1 MKWPMCASPRC
12 IVAFRTSRRFA
23 RPLTGCASTVAAVSA
38 AGPRNA
44 SSCRCCPASLRTRLR
59 ESDERVERGRRAAY
73 APCAGTGGA
82 RHEYHRSQSARGLCA
97 GARSAGGRRGLARAR
112 RRSTRRGVR
121 LAVGWHRG
129 ARRDR
134 VSVDGAVRC
143 ARAHAT
149 VHGGAAGGG
158 RGTSHL
164 CGADPT
170 PAMRDGAVW
179 LRAHGLEVEGGLL
192 AAEARELN
200 IGFFS
205 RYERQTPWLR
215 AKLGASLDG
224 RTALASGESRWITG
238 PQARADVQLFRA
250 RSSAVL
256 TGAGTVLAD
265 DPALNVRLDGASRQ
279 PLRVVLDS
287 QLRVPASARVYGP
300 EAPAAVFTAS
310 TDQAKRE
317 ALQQRGVLVEVVPA
331 TSVGV
336 DLPAVLARLAALGA
350 NEVWVEAGARLT
362 GALLA
367 AQLVDELVL
376 YVAPCLLGPQAQPLA
391 QLPQLAHLDERLAL
405 RFESVE
411 RVGADLRVIARRAAR
426 VG

>member
-1 MKWPMCASPRC
+1 MSEW
-12 IVAFRTSRRFA
+12 
-23 RPLTGCASTVAAVSA
+23 SA
-38 AGPRNA
+38 ADEQHMRHALGLAALGMNTTDPNPRVG
-44 SSCRCCPASLRTRLR
+44 CVLVRDQQVVG
-59 ESDERVERGRRAAY
+59 EGWHERAGGAHAEVCALQSAGTEARGATAY
-73 APCAGTGGA
+73 LSMEPCAAHGRTPPCTEALLEAGVA
-82 RHEYHRSQSARGLCA
+82 RVIY
-97 GARSAGGRRGLARAR
+97 
-112 RRSTRRGVR
+112 
-121 LAVGWHRG
+121 AV
-129 ARRDR
+129 
-134 VSVDGAVRC
+134 
-143 ARAHAT
+143 
-149 VHGGAAGGG
+149 
-158 RGTSHL
+158 
-164 CGADPT
+164 ADPT